1 MEIAFKDK
9 SLERLYTD
17 KAATSRL
24 PDAVVTAFR
33 RRLQSIRAAHS
44 TLDFRNNKGM
54 HFERLKGQRQHQHS
68 IRLNDQFRL
77 VLELQEKDGR
87 TIVLIVS
94 VEDYH

>member
-17 KAATSRL
+17 KTATSRL

-33 RRLQSIRAAHS
+33 RRMQSIRAAHS
-44 TLDFRNNKGM
+44 TLDFRSNKGM

-68 IRLNDQFRL
+68 MRLNDQFRL
-77 VLELQEKDGR
+77 VLELQDQDEK
-87 TIVLIVS
+87 TLVLIVS